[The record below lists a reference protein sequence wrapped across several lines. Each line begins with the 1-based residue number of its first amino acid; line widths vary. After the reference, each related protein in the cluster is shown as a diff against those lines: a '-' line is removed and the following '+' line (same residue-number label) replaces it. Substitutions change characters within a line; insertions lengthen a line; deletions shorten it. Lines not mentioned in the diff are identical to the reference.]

1 MAGPVE
7 RGGARD
13 RSGVVVG
20 VALLLLAAVLLRDA
34 ANVGRVAAYGFGP
47 EVMPRVVA
55 AGLVLLG
62 LLSIVSGAR
71 SREARPG
78 AFHLEA
84 VLTICGGFLA
94 LIACI
99 GLGAGF
105 IPAMAILFAVTA
117 WAFGRR
123 KPHVDLALG
132 LALATLT
139 YLLFSKL
146 LALSLP
152 AGPLERMIG

>member
-1 MAGPVE
+1 MATPLE
-7 RGGARD
+7 RAGARD

-20 VALLLLAAVLLRDA
+20 VLLLLIAAVLLWDA
-34 ANVGRVAAYGFGP
+34 ANLNRAAAYGFGP

-62 LLSIVSGAR
+62 LLSILSGAR
-71 SREARPG
+71 SDEAPPG
-78 AFHLEA
+78 AYHFVSVA
-84 VLTICGGFLA
+84 TICGGFLA
-94 LIACI
+94 LTVCI

-105 IPAMAILFAVTA
+105 IPAMTILFMVTA

-123 KPHVDLALG
+123 APHVDLALG
-132 LALATLT
+132 LVLATLT

-152 AGPLERMIG
+152 AGPLERLFG